1 MFGKNLKQDIFVSS
15 GFKNWK
21 KALNAFHK
29 HKGTQ
34 SHKDCIVSWNSYKA
48 SALRGNVVQQIEAA
62 SADEIRQR
70 REYMRRIVA
79 VTCMLGKQGLP
90 FRGHD
95 ETAESHN
102 KGNFME
108 CMGLLQKFDPFLQN
122 YTPPSNSTYLS
133 PVSQNEMIDCCSKEV
148 TSTIIKEMQESKM
161 FAIMADEARD
171 GHTEQLAIC
180 VRYVTEGTIKERFLS
195 LTELRSF
202 DAKSITE
209 ALERKLQEE
218 GIAQLKCVA
227 QTYDGAAV
235 MSGVAGG
242 VQYLFRER
250 HPEAIYVHCYA
261 HELNLVLC
269 HTCRGITEATEFFSL
284 LENLYSFFSCSLVSH
299 HKFKEAQTKLGLKP
313 CELVQLCNTRWACQ
327 LHTVNAVL
335 DNLPAIIECL
345 SAINTS
351 TAVGLKTKICKFSFV
366 YLFTLFKDL
375 LSMVAG
381 LHKYLQKE
389 TIDLPQAL
397 AYKDAVCDSLKQKC
411 SDSTA
416 ADIYARAKALCEVNH
431 IIVEEKL
438 YGQRQKTKRMDDF
451 VVESSCGAH
460 MGISTDAEQLKTKL
474 LYPCLDRMVTE
485 LENRFS
491 AVNATLLK
499 GIQACS
505 PTSENFLSDP
515 HLVELARH
523 YNIELKTE
531 EVIAR
536 HFLIRKKQAGAAPQ
550 DMISVYNLLDS
561 DMFPSLKSVIQVA
574 LTVPVSSCT
583 CERSFSALRRL
594 HTWLRRTMGQCRLH
608 QLAVM
613 AIEKDVVEQLD
624 HNTIL
629 NRFATLKERRHRLMV
644 PMKNQ

>member
-1 MFGKNLKQDIFVSS
+1 M
-15 GFKNWK
+15 
-21 KALNAFHK
+21 
-29 HKGTQ
+29 
-34 SHKDCIVSWNSYKA
+34 
-48 SALRGNVVQQIEAA
+48 
-62 SADEIRQR
+62 QR
-70 REYMRRIVA
+70 ILA

-90 FRGHD
+90 FRGHN

-108 CMGLLQKFDPFLQN
+108 CMALLQKFDPFLQN

-133 PVSQNEMIDCCSKEV
+133 PVSQNEMIDCCSKVV
-148 TSTIIKEMQESKM
+148 TSTIIKEMHEAKM

-180 VRYVTEGTIKERFLS
+180 VRYVTEGTVKERFLS
-195 LTELRSF
+195 LTEMRSF

-235 MSGVAGG
+235 MSGAAGG
-242 VQYLFRER
+242 VQSLFRER

-284 LENLYSFFSCSLVSH
+284 LENLYSFFSFSLVSH
-299 HKFKEAQTKLGLKP
+299 HKFKEAQTKLGLQP
-313 CELVQLCNTRWACQ
+313 CELVQLSNTRWACQ
-327 LHTVNAVL
+327 LCTVNAVL

-345 SAINTS
+345 AVINTA
-351 TAVGLKTKICKFSFV
+351 TAVGLKSKICKFSFV
-366 YLFTLFKDL
+366 YLLTLFKDL
-375 LSMVAG
+375 LSVVAG

-397 AYKDAVCDSLKQKC
+397 AYKDAVCDALKQKC

-416 ADIYARAKALCEVNH
+416 ADMYATAKALSEDNH
-431 IIVEEKL
+431 IIIEEKL
-438 YGQRQKTKRMDDF
+438 PGQRQKTKRMDDF
-451 VVESSCGAH
+451 VVESACGAH
-460 MGISTDAEQLKTKL
+460 RGIRTDAEQLKTKL

-491 AVNATLLK
+491 AVNAALLK

-515 HLVELARH
+515 HLAEFAHH
-523 YNIELKTE
+523 YNIDLKTE
-531 EVIAR
+531 EVMIAR
-536 HFLIRKKQAGAAPQ
+536 HFLTRKTQAGAAPQ

-583 CERSFSALRRL
+583 CERSFSVLRRL
-594 HTWLRRTMGQCRLH
+594 HIWLRRTMGQCRLH

-613 AIEKDVVEQLD
+613 VIEKEVLEQLD
-624 HNTIL
+624 HDKII
-629 NRFATLKERRHRLMV
+629 NRFATLKERRHRLIM
-644 PMKNQ
+644 PIKKQ

>member
-1 MFGKNLKQDIFVSS
+1 LD
-15 GFKNWK
+15 
-21 KALNAFHK
+21 AFHK
-29 HKGTQ
+29 HEGTQ
-34 SHKDCIVSWNSYKA
+34 THKECIVSWNSYKA
-48 SALRGNVVQQIEAA
+48 SALRGNVVQQTEAA

-79 VTCMLGKQGLP
+79 ETCMLGKQGLP
-90 FRGHD
+90 FRGHN

-108 CMGLLQKFDPFLQN
+108 CMGLLQKFDPFLGTQIVPVSWN
-122 YTPPSNSTYLS
+122 DSPTS

-148 TSTIIKEMQESKM
+148 TSTIIKEMHKSKM
-161 FAIMADEARD
+161 FVIMADEARD

-180 VRYVTEGTIKERFLS
+180 VRYVTEGTVKERFLS

-235 MSGVAGG
+235 MSGAAGG
-242 VQYLFRER
+242 VQSLFREK
-250 HPEAIYVHCYA
+250 HPEAIYIHCYA

-269 HTCRGITEATEFFSL
+269 HTCRRITEATD
-284 LENLYSFFSCSLVSH
+284 CSLASH
-299 HKFKEAQTKLGLKP
+299 HKFKEAQTKLGLRP
-313 CELVQLCNTRWACQ
+313 CELVQLSNTRWACQ

-345 SAINTS
+345 SAINMA

-366 YLFTLFKDL
+366 YLLTLFKDL
-375 LSMVAG
+375 LPIVAG
-381 LHKYLQKE
+381 LHKSLQKE

-397 AYKDAVCDSLKQKC
+397 AYKDAVCDSLKQKR

-416 ADIYARAKALCEVNH
+416 ADMYATAKALCEVNH
-431 IIVEEKL
+431 IIIEEKL
-438 YGQRQKTKRMDDF
+438 SGQRQKTKRMDDF
-451 VVESSCGAH
+451 VVESACGAH
-460 MGISTDAEQLKTKL
+460 RGISTDAEQLKTKL

-505 PTSENFLSDP
+505 PTSENFLSDS
-515 HLVELARH
+515 HL
-523 YNIELKTE
+523 
-531 EVIAR
+531 
-536 HFLIRKKQAGAAPQ
+536 QAGAAPQ
-550 DMISVYNLLDS
+550 DMISVYNLLDY

-574 LTVPVSSCT
+574 LTVPFSSCS

-594 HTWLRRTMGQCRLH
+594 HTWLRRTMCQCWLH

-613 AIEKDVVEQLD
+613 KIEKDVVEQLD
-624 HNTIL
+624 HDKII
-629 NRFATLKERRHRLMV
+629 NRFATLKERRQRLMV
-644 PMKNQ
+644 PIKNQ